1 MDYRIHVPGYLTTSG
16 KAEVRYYK
24 TRAEAEE
31 ARGAM
36 LAATRSESRVVGLS
50 NAQTVDA
57 IRAYERLA
65 EAGLEM
71 SLDRAVELA
80 LPVLRASGCRV
91 TVEELFREFAGVKAG
106 EWREKTARNFRFCAE
121 AFEGEFGGRVISSI
135 TGKEIGVW
143 LAGRYP
149 HPVTRGAV
157 LRTIRP
163 AFSYAVQQ
171 EMIAASPFR
180 TVVKPRVV
188 RRRGVDVYTPEE
200 ARRLMEAAPRDCRG
214 AFALMLFAGIRP
226 AEVARLRWGDVR
238 GEFVHITPDAAKT
251 QQVRN
256 VEIEGNL
263 AVWLEGVRGL
273 PEEPVCPKNWKRKCQ
288 EVRRVAG
295 VSGRADAARHS
306 YATYYLAKYK
316 DENALKVN
324 MGHSVGSG
332 VLFAHYRAAATP
344 REAEEFWGIL
354 PPEVG
359 LTAE

>member
-1 MDYRIHVPGYLTTSG
+1 M
-16 KAEVRYYK
+16 
-24 TRAEAEE
+24 
-31 ARGAM
+31 
-36 LAATRSESRVVGLS
+36 
-50 NAQTVDA
+50 
-57 IRAYERLA
+57 
-65 EAGLEM
+65 
-71 SLDRAVELA
+71 
-80 LPVLRASGCRV
+80 
-91 TVEELFREFAGVKAG
+91 
-106 EWREKTARNFRFCAE
+106 
-121 AFEGEFGGRVISSI
+121 
-135 TGKEIGVW
+135 
-143 LAGRYP
+143 
-149 HPVTRGAV
+149 

-359 LTAE
+359 LTAEGGGDEG

>member
-1 MDYRIHVPGYLTTSG
+1 M
-16 KAEVRYYK
+16 
-24 TRAEAEE
+24 
-31 ARGAM
+31 
-36 LAATRSESRVVGLS
+36 
-50 NAQTVDA
+50 
-57 IRAYERLA
+57 
-65 EAGLEM
+65 
-71 SLDRAVELA
+71 
-80 LPVLRASGCRV
+80 
-91 TVEELFREFAGVKAG
+91 
-106 EWREKTARNFRFCAE
+106 
-121 AFEGEFGGRVISSI
+121 
-135 TGKEIGVW
+135 
-143 LAGRYP
+143 
-149 HPVTRGAV
+149 

-273 PEEPVCPKNWKRKCQ
+273 PGEPVCPKNWKRKCQ
-288 EVRRVAG
+288 EAGRVSAEEVRIGVPHVGVGLIWKGGEVRPTGRTSEVTGRPIRSLLIPFDDSPLRELDLSLFEYKQRARGSVHPLRTRSGKMILVDEVKGKGKKAKGEMIGLGVLVA
-295 VSGRADAARHS
+295 RAVIREHADVMPGEEELERCAEGAAR
-306 YATYYLAKYK
+306 
-316 DENALKVN
+316 D
-324 MGHSVGSG
+324 
-332 VLFAHYRAAATP
+332 VLDAMAR
-344 REAEEFWGIL
+344 
-354 PPEVG
+354 G
-359 LTAE
+359 LVM